1 MKKVI
6 LFTAITLAAISGY
19 AQLPDPGFKFDNNTA
34 IVITDPQNDFL
45 SEKGVAWGAVGAS
58 VKANNT
64 IENLRKI
71 FELAAQKNILVFVS
85 PHYYY
90 QHDHQWKFEGVLEK
104 LMHNINM
111 FERKGALTSEG
122 FEGSGADWLEPYK
135 EYIKGK
141 NVIVS
146 SPHKVYGPQ
155 NNDLSLQLRKRGID
169 KVVIAGMSGNLCVEA
184 HLRDL
189 LEDGFETAV
198 VSDATASAILPG
210 LNGYEASITNFTM
223 LSSKVF
229 KTNEFIAEVKK
240 QK

>member
-6 LFTAITLAAISGY
+6 LFTAITLATISGY

-64 IENLRKI
+64 IENLRKL

-111 FERKGALTSEG
+111 FDRKGALTTEG